1 MNIAGIFSQMLILF
15 ATIAVGYA
23 ARKLK
28 MVGED
33 FNKQL
38 SNVVLN
44 FTSPALILH
53 SVISSERTLTNG
65 QVFQLT
71 GIALGSYALLIALGF
86 VVPRLLRVPKA
97 SVGVYRFMLIFSNVG
112 FMGFPVVEAIFG
124 PQAVFFAA
132 IFQIP
137 FNALC
142 FTYGVWLIT
151 GGQGGRFSW
160 RLLASPMILST
171 LLAYLLYLADWQAP
185 VVFVELCDFVGGV
198 TSPAAMVVLGSALA
212 AVPLR
217 EMLTDLRCWLLALIK
232 LVLIPIGCYFLL
244 RPIVPNELMLGI
256 TIVIIAMPVA
266 TNTNMLCAQYD
277 GDSVTAAKGVFIS
290 TLLSVATIPLLMW
303 LLF

>member
-1 MNIAGIFSQMLILF
+1 MLILF
-15 ATIAVGYA
+15 LTIGIGYA
-23 ARKLK
+23 ANKLR
-28 MVGED
+28 MVGAD

-44 FTSPALILH
+44 FTSPALILY
-53 SVISSERTLTNG
+53 SVISSERTLTNAE
-65 QVFQLT
+65 VFLLT
-71 GIALGSYALLIALGF
+71 GIALGSYGLLILLGL
-86 VVPRLLRVPKA
+86 VVPKLLRVPKA

-112 FMGFPVVEAIFG
+112 FMGFPVVSAVFG
-124 PQAVFFAA
+124 PEAVFFAA

-142 FTYGVWLIT
+142 FTYGVYLIA
-151 GGQGGRFSW
+151 GGQGGRFSPK
-160 RLLASPMILST
+160 LLLSPMIVST
-171 LLAYLLYLADWQAP
+171 LLAYVIYLVDWHAP
-185 VVFVELCDFVGGV
+185 VILVEFCDFVGQV
-198 TSPAAMVVLGSALA
+198 TSPAAMIVLGSALA

-217 EMLTDLRCWLLALIK
+217 DMFSDLRCYALAIIK
-232 LVLIPIGCYFLL
+232 LLLIPIGVYFLL
-244 RPIVPNELMLGI
+244 RPLVSNELMLGI